1 MGRFLFTCTTLFALF
16 VSLSFNLSAQQT
28 LVMVRVNG
36 MDFRLSDP
44 PNGSDPAA
52 HYGTQLKN
60 VLHRL
65 DPFSQ
70 CTVWAQ
76 HPIQLKVGSGVK
88 TLQEGL
94 VLHFENI
101 ELKPTRPFFH
111 IFHLGGNGS
120 TLIGLKVFGDGDNR
134 RVAGDRSAGIGIYGR
149 NCRVLQ
155 CTSSTMPDGGN
166 ANCFEVFGEY
176 CNVSSCL
183 GINPGYA
190 CFRTK
195 AHNTKFD
202 RIETFVDRS
211 TANGQNRSL
220 IVGGQDLD
228 EDDAENGLVE
238 ITNSLFRAEF
248 ANGYEKLAPSRR
260 EVASV
265 IDPGDLPEDGLER
278 FVMRDC
284 TFHYGETVTNT
295 KCKHVF
301 KVVDVHHTI
310 LERINVITHP
320 GFGGWTMRIQEHV
333 NSGTPVSV
341 DILNCHWDSGLNF
354 DGKLGTI
361 RIRNSSIGSFYAYAN
376 ELFEDTNFPT
386 VLEIHNSKLRHPRAM
401 CSFSRATP
409 KENRLVIT
417 ESTFGAM
424 APSAGK
430 RTHLFRGSG
439 LPIFPSYFT
448 SFAFLIIEPPAAA
461 NRIHLSN
468 SPKFRLAFTPNAPRN
483 SFLFDPSGGVT
494 TSETNPRSSDK
505 VYGPPFNN
513 MPGRQGDRIYL
524 AGGADDNEHG
534 WGKAAYWEWRRSNG
548 RWNKVVIQ

>member
-183 GINPGYA
+183 GINPATPASGPRHTTQSSIA
-190 CFRTK
+190 LKRLSTVLLPMVKTAQLLLAAKTWTK
-195 AHNTKFD
+195 MTQ
-202 RIETFVDRS
+202 RM
-211 TANGQNRSL
+211 
-220 IVGGQDLD
+220 
-228 EDDAENGLVE
+228 GL
-238 ITNSLFRAEF
+238 L
-248 ANGYEKLAPSRR
+248 KLP
-260 EVASV
+260 
-265 IDPGDLPEDGLER
+265 
-278 FVMRDC
+278 
-284 TFHYGETVTNT
+284 
-295 KCKHVF
+295 
-301 KVVDVHHTI
+301 I
-310 LERINVITHP
+310 L
-320 GFGGWTMRIQEHV
+320 
-333 NSGTPVSV
+333 S
-341 DILNCHWDSGLNF
+341 SGLNLPM
-354 DGKLGTI
+354 DM
-361 RIRNSSIGSFYAYAN
+361 RNLRQVAVRLLRLSIPVTY
-376 ELFEDTNFPT
+376 
-386 VLEIHNSKLRHPRAM
+386 LRM
-401 CSFSRATP
+401 
-409 KENRLVIT
+409 
-417 ESTFGAM
+417 G
-424 APSAGK
+424 
-430 RTHLFRGSG
+430 
-439 LPIFPSYFT
+439 
-448 SFAFLIIEPPAAA
+448 
-461 NRIHLSN
+461 
-468 SPKFRLAFTPNAPRN
+468 
-483 SFLFDPSGGVT
+483 
-494 TSETNPRSSDK
+494 
-505 VYGPPFNN
+505 
-513 MPGRQGDRIYL
+513 
-524 AGGADDNEHG
+524 
-534 WGKAAYWEWRRSNG
+534 
-548 RWNKVVIQ
+548 